1 MFKLTGNKIFTF
13 LSHRGRKSWL
23 LYLNCIITALWVSVF
38 AYEICFF
45 PRCAMDLP
53 FPRCAMGLS
62 FPRCAMDLRLWHY
75 LVILIYFS
83 YKSLATKTLYSH
95 DVVQF

>member
-1 MFKLTGNKIFTF
+1 
-13 LSHRGRKSWL
+13 
-23 LYLNCIITALWVSVF
+23 
-38 AYEICFF
+38 
-45 PRCAMDLP
+45 MDLP

-95 DVVQF
+95 DVVQFWPKLANLAQKMCTL